1 MKTQTLAI
9 LCTLALLSCTSPVE
23 QAASPAKKAVTG
35 NERTPALIQ
44 TESRKPKDIVDAAA
58 LGKNLEITM
67 VYGTAINFTGTVVPG
82 YQAHRCYLQKNAAQA
97 LAKAAIQAE
106 PLGYRLHVLDCYRP
120 QQASNY
126 FMQWLDKPETQE
138 SKASYYP
145 KLSKAELRD
154 HYIAEYSSHSR
165 ASTVAVTL
173 LRKDTTGQW
182 SYVNMGSSFDF
193 FDPLSHMNS
202 TAINKE
208 EKANRLLLKDLMQQQ
223 GFVPYELEWWHFT
236 LQNEA
241 YPNTYFDFVVN

>member
-1 MKTQTLAI
+1 MKKQALAI

-23 QAASPAKKAVTG
+23 QAAPTARKAVTG
-35 NERTPALIQ
+35 NENKPALIR
-44 TESRKPKDIVDAAA
+44 TESRKPKDIVDAATS
-58 LGKNLEITM
+58 GKNLEITM
-67 VYGTAINFTGTVVPG
+67 VYGTAVNFTGTVVPG

-97 LAKAAIQAE
+97 LAKAASQAE

-120 QQASNY
+120 HRASNY
-126 FMQWLDKPETQE
+126 FMQWLDKPEAQE

-145 KLSKAELRD
+145 KLSKTELRD

-165 ASTVAVTL
+165 ASTIAVTL

-202 TAINKE
+202 TAISKE
-208 EKANRLLLKDLMQQQ
+208 EKANRLLLKDLMQEQ
-223 GFVPYELEWWHFT
+223 GFTSYEQQWWHFT